1 MKRKRFSFSKLLTT
15 VLVLTALMGTVAFA
29 ADTFPFSLPAG
40 NSQLTDEVRKSNDA
54 IAAYVSINSVDATLY
69 TTVQVT
75 NPSGA
80 ARSSVG
86 RILGV
91 GQTYLSYSGYTVNNG
106 DVLRLKVTNEVSY
119 NHGRSLVGNGSW
131 TP

>member
-1 MKRKRFSFSKLLTT
+1 MKRKKFSFSKLLTT

-29 ADTFPFSLPAG
+29 ASFSFSLPAG
-40 NSQLTDEVRKSNDA
+40 TSGLSDEVRKTTNTNT
-54 IAAYVSINSVDATLY
+54 AYVSISSADATLY
-69 TTVQVT
+69 STVQVV
-75 NPSGA
+75 NPSGV
-80 ARSSVG
+80 ARSSTG

-119 NHGRSLVGNGSW
+119 NLGRSLYISGSW
-131 TP
+131 EP

>member
-1 MKRKRFSFSKLLTT
+1 MKRKRFSFSKLLAT

-29 ADTFPFSLPAG
+29 ADPFTFSLPAG
-40 NSQLTDEVRKSNDA
+40 TSGYSSEVRKPASGS
-54 IAAYVSINSVDATLY
+54 AYVSISSADATLY
-69 TTVQVT
+69 STVQVV

-80 ARSSVG
+80 ARSSTD

-91 GQTYLSYSGYTVNNG
+91 GQTRLNYSGYTVDSG
-106 DVLRLKVTNEVSY
+106 DVLKLKVTNEVSY
-119 NHGRSLVGNGSW
+119 NLGRSLYISGSW